1 MNSPN
6 KTTFSFEIFPPKP
19 TSEPSVIYGTL
30 DALQDLKPDFISVT
44 YGAGGGA
51 NCKNTVGIASY
62 IQNTCQTESVAHLPC
77 LYLSESDLNGILE
90 QLRENGIHNIL
101 ALRGDR
107 SETATPNG
115 RFSHANELISY
126 IHDYDSSFHL
136 MAACYPEGHVEA
148 PNKNEDIINLK
159 KKVEAGCEFLTTQ
172 MFFDN
177 NIFFNFLYRVREQG
191 IDVPV
196 IPGIMPITRA
206 KQVETARDLSGCSMP
221 QRFLNLVDRFGSN
234 PKAMEQAGIAYATDQ
249 IIDLIANGINHIHV
263 YSMNKPQI
271 AEAIQKNLSE
281 ILK

>member
-1 MNSPN
+1 MSSPN

-62 IQNTCQTESVAHLPC
+62 IQNTYQTESVAHLPC

-126 IHDYDSSFHL
+126 IHNYDPSFHI
-136 MAACYPEGHVEA
+136 MAACYPEGHPEQHSPAEELETLKRKVDA
-148 PNKNEDIINLK
+148 GASQFITQLFLDNDAFDTYRNKLHRL
-159 KKVEAGCEFLTTQ
+159 VFLFQ
-172 MFFDN
+172 SK
-177 NIFFNFLYRVREQG
+177 QG
-191 IDVPV
+191 LCP
-196 IPGIMPITRA
+196 
-206 KQVETARDLSGCSMP
+206 
-221 QRFLNLVDRFGSN
+221 
-234 PKAMEQAGIAYATDQ
+234 
-249 IIDLIANGINHIHV
+249 
-263 YSMNKPQI
+263 
-271 AEAIQKNLSE
+271 
-281 ILK
+281 

>member
-1 MNSPN
+1 MSSPN

-30 DALQDLKPDFISVT
+30 DALQGLKPDFISVT

-126 IHDYDSSFHL
+126 IHDYDSFISWL
-136 MAACYPEGHVEA
+136 PAIRRDIRNSMAQR
-148 PNKNEDIINLK
+148 KNW
-159 KKVEAGCEFLTTQ
+159 
-172 MFFDN
+172 
-177 NIFFNFLYRVREQG
+177 
-191 IDVPV
+191 
-196 IPGIMPITRA
+196 
-206 KQVETARDLSGCSMP
+206 
-221 QRFLNLVDRFGSN
+221 
-234 PKAMEQAGIAYATDQ
+234 
-249 IIDLIANGINHIHV
+249 
-263 YSMNKPQI
+263 KP
-271 AEAIQKNLSE
+271 
-281 ILK
+281 

>member
-1 MNSPN
+1 MSSPN

-77 LYLSESDLNGILE
+77 LYLSESDLNSILE

-107 SETATPNG
+107 SETTTPNG

-126 IHDYDSSFHL
+126 IHNYDPSFHI
-136 MAACYPEGHVEA
+136 MAACYPEDIRNSTA
-148 PNKNEDIINLK
+148 QRKN
-159 KKVEAGCEFLTTQ
+159 
-172 MFFDN
+172 
-177 NIFFNFLYRVREQG
+177 
-191 IDVPV
+191 
-196 IPGIMPITRA
+196 
-206 KQVETARDLSGCSMP
+206 
-221 QRFLNLVDRFGSN
+221 
-234 PKAMEQAGIAYATDQ
+234 
-249 IIDLIANGINHIHV
+249 
-263 YSMNKPQI
+263 
-271 AEAIQKNLSE
+271 
-281 ILK
+281 